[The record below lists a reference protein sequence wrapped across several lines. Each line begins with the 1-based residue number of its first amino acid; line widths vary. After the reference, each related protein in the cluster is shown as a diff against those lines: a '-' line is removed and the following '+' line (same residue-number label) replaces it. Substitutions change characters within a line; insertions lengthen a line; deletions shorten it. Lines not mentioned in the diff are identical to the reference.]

1 MSSKN
6 RKVKSLVGDKYYTPQ
21 YAIDLMMDRINFSKV
36 KSFLEPCVGD
46 SRILKSVPKDVI
58 KYYCEID
65 LGIDYLKTD
74 CAKVDLIVTNPPFSM
89 SIEFITKSL
98 QESDTVCY
106 LQRLNWLGSETRKNF
121 WNSNPPDKIL
131 VLSKRPQFMKE
142 MGLKSGTDSTEY
154 AWFVWDKM
162 NIVRGNY
169 IEVL

>member
-6 RKVKSLVGDKYYTPQ
+6 RKVKSLAGDKYYTPQ
-21 YAIDLMMDRINFSKV
+21 YAIDLIISRIDFSKV
-36 KSFLEPCVGD
+36 KSFLEPCARD
-46 SRILKSVPKDVI
+46 KRILKSVPKDII
-58 KYYCEID
+58 KHYCEID
-65 LGIDYLKTD
+65 LGIDYLKTN
-74 CAKVDLIVTNPPFSM
+74 CPKVDLIVTNPPFSL
-89 SIEFITKSL
+89 SIEFVTKSL

-106 LQRLNWLGSETRKNF
+106 LQRLNWLGSDTRKNF

-131 VLSKRPQFMKE
+131 VLSKRLQFMKE

-162 NIVRGNY
+162 NIVQGNN